1 MSKFLK
7 IFILLLI
14 LVIGHNADA
23 KQRWL
28 EISTKSKINKII
40 GGKSIHN
47 YWIVDDHYTILNYLD
62 GNCVSYPMNNLF
74 SNKKIRNYTP
84 VLIDDNRLI
93 VLLIDLDWKTYIAE
107 INDGIITQYDFVAPY
122 PIKRVNKVGETLYA
136 TGDFGLILKLE
147 NNKQWINILSPIK
160 SHIRVARVDK
170 KGVLWL
176 GTNGEG
182 IFSWDGVRFTTYQ
195 KPLEIAKTS
204 VSDIICKDDAV
215 YFLTANNEDYQLID
229 SIARKIERKESP
241 FSEGLRLISKGHYK
255 ITSQNKETRYIS
267 TTYNIKSFV
276 ELDDDHAL
284 LLTTKNQLLYDQEY
298 TGNLFLDYTSL
309 YGLEGPEFTF
319 TSFALNT
326 GSSASSYYN
335 LLQPG
340 IIFSDFN
347 NDNYLDVLLFNV
359 TDSRHPYLFL
369 NNQDNY
375 FTNFADLQGLNK
387 LSFAGFFSY
396 AFDLNGDN
404 KPEIISPDYQDGIYT
419 IKIYEKITGKY
430 LPYFNYS
437 IPKKFAIRPLS
448 QINVTDIDNDGDL
461 DLALIFG
468 YSQSGEGDIQYLINN
483 GYGNF
488 KPFEDNS
495 AELFIGWNTK
505 AIFADFNMDGLDDL
519 FVVRNWGSDV
529 IYFKNPDGG
538 WEQTNLNL
546 PKYAYSQR
554 KGDALAFDFDN
565 DGDLDIFSLGENP
578 FISVLKND
586 GQGNFSDITNDLN
599 LGILNSGKK
608 FGQFTAGDF
617 DNNGYIDIF
626 VSIKSESV
634 FNNYIFLNDSSRRF
648 VDKSDLLGI
657 SSESL
662 EFAACGD
669 IEMDGDLDIYGFK
682 KGSNIL
688 WLNDLNSN
696 NFLQIKLVGSKSN
709 SEGLGAKIW
718 VYKNGHLNDA
728 NYLIGYR
735 QVGSMLTGSFHQNQN
750 ISHFGVDPKQKY
762 DVLVHFKGGKTR
774 VLKSIPGGSRV
785 QINEVTRVLSW
796 WYKWDK
802 YAYVFMR
809 NKEVQFYSLIF
820 LFGLLILLISI
831 NIGKRIF
838 KWDIPL
844 INIVFSLNFIS
855 FILLL
860 NILSSF
866 ETEIKYFIPLGV
878 IILGS
883 LGPLGFFYWIK
894 SSLYLKTQPQKKLE
908 LFNSLLNFT
917 HGGWALSNLNS
928 LQLLFENLSVEEM
941 SDEAYSKPFRMRK
954 ETFIK
959 MTLPLID
966 QILSLLKNLIN
977 NKSKIEEIEKYKCDI
992 TLALKEDVNRLEVNK
1007 KHKTS
1012 VAIIKLRELITELK
1026 QNVFAEHSCNPD
1038 KVINQLNKEL
1048 QQTLK
1053 NENVN
1058 LNIISF
1064 LSKGDVALIDTL
1076 DLTSVVDNCIQN
1088 SIKALKN
1095 EVEKGITIKLLK
1107 GDPRIFIE
1115 IIDNGCGIPE
1125 DKFQEIFE
1133 NGYSTNN
1140 SSGFGLYYSKEALAK
1155 FGGRI
1160 LLKES
1165 NAHLKT
1171 RFVIELQN
1179 GCKKEAN

>member
-1 MSKFLK
+1 MKRILFITFLFF
-7 IFILLLI
+7 FIAF
-14 LVIGHNADA
+14 GNNATA
-23 KQRWL
+23 KQRWI
-28 EISTKSKINKII
+28 EISTQSKINKII

-47 YWIVDDHYTILNYLD
+47 YWVVDDQYTILNYID
-62 GNCVSYPMNNLF
+62 STCIPYPLNTLF
-74 SNKKIRNYTP
+74 SNRNIRKYYQFVIEDNLLVV
-84 VLIDDNRLI
+84 VL
-93 VLLIDLDWKTYIAE
+93 VDLDWKTHIAS
-107 INDGIITQYDFVAPY
+107 INNGIITQYDYVAPY
-122 PIKRVNKVGETLYA
+122 PIKRVNKVEETLYA

-147 NNKQWINILSPIK
+147 NNKQWVNISSPIT
-160 SHIRVARVDK
+160 SHIRITRVDN
-170 KGVLWL
+170 KGILWL

-182 IFSWDGVRFTTYQ
+182 LYSWDGVKFTAYQ
-195 KPLEIAKTS
+195 NPLEISKTAIN
-204 VSDIICKDDAV
+204 DIICENETV
-215 YFLTANNEDYQLID
+215 FFMTSNNEEYILVD
-229 SIARKIERKESP
+229 SIARKIEQKESP
-241 FSEGLRLISKGHYK
+241 FSEGLRLISKGHFK
-255 ITSQNKETRYIS
+255 ITSQNNETRYIS
-267 TTYNIKSFV
+267 TTLNIKSFV
-276 ELDDDHAL
+276 ELEDKHAL
-284 LLTTKNQLLYDQEY
+284 LLSSDNKLLYDQEY
-298 TGNLFLDYTSL
+298 TGNLFLDYASL
-309 YGLEGPEFTF
+309 YGIEGPGFTF
-319 TSFALNT
+319 TSFNINT
-326 GSSASSYYN
+326 GNSVSSYYK
-335 LLQPG
+335 LMHPG

-347 NDNYLDVLLFNV
+347 TDNYLDVLLFNV
-359 TDSRHPYLFL
+359 TDTRHPYLFL

-387 LSFAGFFSY
+387 LSFAGIFSY
-396 AFDLNGDN
+396 AFDLNGDTQ
-404 KPEIISPDYQDGIYT
+404 PELICPDYQDGNYT
-419 IKIYEKITGKY
+419 IKIYEKMAGKY
-430 LPYFNYS
+430 LPCFNYS
-437 IPKKFAIRPLS
+437 IPKEFAIYPLS

-468 YSQSGEGDIQYLINN
+468 YSLSGKGNIQYLINN

-495 AELFIGWNTK
+495 PELFEGWNTK
-505 AIFADFNMDGLDDL
+505 TIFADFNMDGLDDI
-519 FVVRNWGSDV
+519 FVLRNWGSDL

-538 WEQTNLNL
+538 WRQSYLNV
-546 PKYAYSQR
+546 PKYEYSQR
-554 KGDALAFDFDN
+554 KEDALAFDFDN

-578 FISVLKND
+578 FLSVLKND
-586 GQGNFSDITNDLN
+586 GQGNFSDVTNN
-599 LGILNSGKK
+599 LILGVLKSGKELD
-608 FGQFTAGDF
+608 QFTAGDF
-617 DNNGYIDIF
+617 DNNGYIDLF
-626 VSIKSESV
+626 LSTSSGGV
-634 FNNYIFLNDSSRRF
+634 FNNYIFFNDSSRRF
-648 VDKSDLLGI
+648 IDKSDLLGI
-657 SSESL
+657 SSQSL

-669 IEMDGDLDIYGFK
+669 LEMDGDLDIYGFK

-688 WLNDLNSN
+688 WINDLDST

-718 VYKNGHLNDA
+718 VYKNGHVNDV

-762 DVLVHFKGGKTR
+762 DVLVHFKGGRTE
-774 VLKSIPGGSRV
+774 VLKGIPGGRRV
-785 QINEVTRVLSW
+785 QITEASTTWSW
-796 WYKWDK
+796 WYTWDK
-802 YAYVFMR
+802 HSYIFMR
-809 NKEVQFYSLIF
+809 NKEVQFYSIIISLGFFI
-820 LFGLLILLISI
+820 LFISI
-831 NIGKRIF
+831 YIGKRIF

-844 INIVFSLNFIS
+844 INIVFSLNFFS

-860 NILSSF
+860 NLLSSF